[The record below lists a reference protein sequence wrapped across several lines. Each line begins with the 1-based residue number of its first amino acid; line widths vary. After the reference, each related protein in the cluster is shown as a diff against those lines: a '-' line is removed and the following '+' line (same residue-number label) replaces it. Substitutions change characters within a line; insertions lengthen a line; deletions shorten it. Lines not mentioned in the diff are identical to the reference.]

1 MAISSQT
8 LISAHDISLT
18 RRGKIVLDKVSFEL
32 QQGEFLTIIGPNGA
46 GKSSLI
52 KVLLGLIKADSGN
65 IKRAKKLK
73 LGYMPQA
80 FSPNPFMPLKV
91 LDFCNLNQSVASSF
105 LQETAELTGIKN
117 LLNSP
122 LKTLSGGELQ
132 RVLLTRA
139 LLNKP
144 NILILDEP
152 AQNLDVNGQMQ
163 LYKLIQNI
171 HQQQGCAVLM
181 ISHDLH
187 RVMKESTQVLCL
199 YRHICCMGKPEA
211 LIKDAQFN
219 HLYADQMDEL
229 MTTYEHHHNHCHEN

>member
-1 MAISSQT
+1 MAISPQT

>member
-1 MAISSQT
+1 MSKKSVKFALMSNSHQ
-8 LISAHDISLT
+8 LILLDGSAFLFRAYFSTIAQNLT
-18 RRGKIVLDKVSFEL
+18 NDEGFPRKIVLDKVSFEL

-139 LLNKP
+139 LL
-144 NILILDEP
+144 
-152 AQNLDVNGQMQ
+152 
-163 LYKLIQNI
+163 
-171 HQQQGCAVLM
+171 
-181 ISHDLH
+181 
-187 RVMKESTQVLCL
+187 
-199 YRHICCMGKPEA
+199 
-211 LIKDAQFN
+211 
-219 HLYADQMDEL
+219 
-229 MTTYEHHHNHCHEN
+229 